1 MKGTYRDDVY
11 LVFPVVHSSQCTIA
25 GPAMLE
31 IDHEKKTNL
40 LSPSEQIVV
49 GVILFALLECKGL

>member
-1 MKGTYRDDVY
+1 MYS
-11 LVFPVVHSSQCTIA
+11 VFPVVCSSQCTIA

-31 IDHEKKTNL
+31 IEHERKTNL
-40 LSPSEQIVV
+40 LFTSEQILKVV